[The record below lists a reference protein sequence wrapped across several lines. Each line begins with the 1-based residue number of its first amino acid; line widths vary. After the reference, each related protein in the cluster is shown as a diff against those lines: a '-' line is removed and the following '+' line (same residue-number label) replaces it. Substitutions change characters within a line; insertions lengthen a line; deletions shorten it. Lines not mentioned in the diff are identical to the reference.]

1 MDKHSVDL
9 SRQHATPVRN
19 KPDVAR
25 VDHGHKQLPFDLP
38 VQMTVFRLLEDAEGN
53 KPEVGVHSANLSG
66 WELEIDCFTIPC
78 QITVQIIRTMPY
90 TLEVKIDDEV
100 VRTIQRDV
108 NKQVAHQEEDVIYL
122 PGEEIVDDEIID
134 DEIIEPSDDYV
145 FD

>member
-1 MDKHSVDL
+1 MKKVVDL
-9 SRQHATPVRN
+9 SRQHTTPVRDR
-19 KPDVAR
+19 PDVAR

-38 VQMTVFRLLEDAEGN
+38 IQMTVFRLLDEAEDSR
-53 KPEVGVHSANLSG
+53 PEAGSHSANLTG
-66 WELEIDCFTIPC
+66 WELGIDCYTIPC
-78 QITVQIIRTMPY
+78 QITVQIIRTTPY
-90 TLEVKIDDEV
+90 TLEVKIDGEV